1 MSHITKLDLSKNQL
15 ESLPEEFGDL
25 QKLVHLDLF
34 GNNLTTLPLS
44 FFRLKNLK
52 WLDLRDNQ
60 LDPGLKEI
68 AGECL
73 TEAECK
79 QCAKNVCSPRMDNP

>member
-1 MSHITKLDLSKNQL
+1 MHIMKLDISKNQL
-15 ESLPEEFGDL
+15 QSLPEDFGNL

-34 GNNLTTLPLS
+34 GNSLTTLPLS

-52 WLDLRDNQ
+52 WLDLRDNP
-60 LDPGLKEI
+60 LNAELKAV

-79 QCAKNVCSPRMDNP
+79 QCAKNVG